1 MSIANNKDV
10 KVKLDF
16 IKEHLD
22 LKSLDNIVILKDNIP
37 YDVSINY
44 KNQDVYVKGY
54 STANKN
60 CELSNAHQLKIKKD
74 MMKKCKYVLNKV
86 YKNKYDDITNMDIE
100 NAITFINYLFEIK
113 IEFPLFSKEITK
125 IQDNINLTECS
136 FEQLANII
144 KQLLIIYHCNSKNGN
159 LKEFGLSDRIGRLSG
174 ANVTGGDFIFT
185 SVTGLKEKTASYDGE

>member
-1 MSIANNKDV
+1 
-10 KVKLDF
+10 
-16 IKEHLD
+16 
-22 LKSLDNIVILKDNIP
+22 
-37 YDVSINY
+37 
-44 KNQDVYVKGY
+44 
-54 STANKN
+54 
-60 CELSNAHQLKIKKD
+60 
-74 MMKKCKYVLNKV
+74 
-86 YKNKYDDITNMDIE
+86 MDIE

>member
-1 MSIANNKDV
+1 
-10 KVKLDF
+10 
-16 IKEHLD
+16 
-22 LKSLDNIVILKDNIP
+22 
-37 YDVSINY
+37 
-44 KNQDVYVKGY
+44 
-54 STANKN
+54 
-60 CELSNAHQLKIKKD
+60 

-100 NAITFINYLFEIK
+100 NAITFINYLFERK